1 MNIVHRQED
10 ISKEL
15 EILDLKNIKSK
26 MKSLVGEFSNRQ
38 KTQEVKSI
46 KLQELEDRII
56 LIETI
61 QTEAQ
66 KEKSLK
72 NLQ

>member
-15 EILDLKNIKSK
+15 EILDLKNITSK
-26 MKSLVGEFSNRQ
+26 MKSLVDEFNRQ

-66 KEKSLK
+66 KEKRLK
-72 NLQ
+72 NLL

>member
-15 EILDLKNIKSK
+15 ETFDLKNMKAK
-26 MKSLVGEFSNRQ
+26 MKRLVGEFSNRQ

-66 KEKSLK
+66 KEKRLK